1 MNTLRNDKGFALPF
15 VLILAAIALTI
26 TVAMIVMLGRGS
38 FVSGQQ
44 KRYRTAVEASR
55 GGMEAMIH
63 VITRR
68 GNIPANFFNGQ
79 QIPSINNLNTKLATP
94 NSSWISLDDAI
105 TIDPTVD
112 TSYDMRID
120 LGAYRVYMK
129 IADTVEG
136 NSGAD
141 EGLLNKGVVNTGS
154 GEIQVVSVPY
164 LYTIEVLSQ
173 SQANPTERSKLSVLY
188 QY

>member
-1 MNTLRNDKGFALPF
+1 MNTLRNEKGFALPF

-26 TVAMIVMLGRGS
+26 TLAMFLMLGRGS

-55 GGMEAMIH
+55 GGMEAMLQ
-63 VITRR
+63 VIANR
-68 GNIPANFFNGQ
+68 GSLTTPYVIP
-79 QIPSINNLNTKLATP
+79 PVLNQAAIDTKLANPTGAWGTL
-94 NSSWISLDDAI
+94 NSEI
-105 TIDPTVD
+105 TIDPGNALT
-112 TSYDMRID
+112 YDMTID
-120 LGAYRVYMK
+120 LGAYRVYTK
-129 IADTVEG
+129 IADTVDG